1 MNFCLKGQVEIFC
14 IGINYMLVSIAYF
27 IAKAHSLS
35 VNVTKNRLV
44 VFVPR
49 PEQRADAVV

>member
-1 MNFCLKGQVEIFC
+1 MDIFC
-14 IGINYMLVSIAYF
+14 IGINYMLVSIACST
-27 IAKAHSLS
+27 AKAHSLS

-44 VFVPR
+44 VFVPG

>member
-35 VNVTKNRLV
+35 VNVTKKSSCGIRSKT
-44 VFVPR
+44 
-49 PEQRADAVV
+49 

>member
-44 VFVPR
+44 VIVPR